1 MYAPF
6 TGCVDAFN
14 EPLTGPCEKI
24 GSYQGAG
31 RKLENIGLRPSFA
44 LTPAFVKTVD

>member
-6 TGCVDAFN
+6 TGCVGAFN
-14 EPLTGPCEKI
+14 EPCDRSLREN
-24 GSYQGAG
+24 GSHQAAG